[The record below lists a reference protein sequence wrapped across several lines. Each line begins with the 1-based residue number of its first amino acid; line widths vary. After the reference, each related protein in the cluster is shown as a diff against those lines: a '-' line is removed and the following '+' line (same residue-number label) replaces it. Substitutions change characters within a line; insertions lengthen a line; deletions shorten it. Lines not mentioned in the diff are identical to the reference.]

1 MKGVAMKQDFYEI
14 VSNERIAPSVYRMVL
29 SGDTSPITAPGQFVN
44 IKIPELYLRRP
55 ISICDWD
62 DKTLTLIYKTVGE
75 GTEALSL
82 MKPGG
87 RLDLLIALG
96 NGYDTEPS
104 GDTPLLVGGGVGIP
118 PLFGL
123 CKALIAEGKTVNVIL
138 GFNTAGEIFLEKE
151 FRALGANVAVTT
163 ADGSYGLKG
172 FVDAAMK
179 YAEYTYFYTCGPK
192 PMFRA
197 VNAVAKTSGQ
207 FSFEERMGCGTGA
220 CMGCTCKTKSGPKRI
235 CTEGPVLLREEI
247 EW

>member
-1 MKGVAMKQDFYEI
+1 MKQDFYTVI
-14 VSNERIAPSVYRMVL
+14 SNERIAPSVYRMTL
-29 SGDTSPITAPGQFVN
+29 AGDTEPITAPGQFVN
-44 IKIPELYLRRP
+44 IKVPGFYLRRP

-62 DKTLTLIYKTVGE
+62 DASLTVIYKVVGD
-75 GTEALSL
+75 GTRELGKVRSGE
-82 MKPGG
+82 K
-87 RLDLLIALG
+87 LDLLIALG

-104 GDTPLLVGGGVGIP
+104 GDRPLLVGGGVGIP
-118 PLFGL
+118 PLYGL
-123 CKALIAEGKTVNVIL
+123 CRRLRAEGKEVNVIL
-138 GFNTAGEIFLEKE
+138 GFNTANEIFLERE

-179 YAEYTYFYTCGPK
+179 YADYTYFYTCGPK
-192 PMFRA
+192 PMFKA

-220 CMGCTCKTKSGPKRI
+220 CMGCTCKTKNGPKRI